1 MIYRFELWPRTAF
14 FKAVFLFAALMNRI
28 NRTYPDRDYTL
39 LSNVIFKSDLSARAM
54 GLLCFIMSLPRD
66 WVLHKNW
73 IYQKLPEG
81 RDAINKAWQELE
93 NKKFIICVKSTGAG
107 HAKLP
112 ETNYFVC
119 DDPDKHV
126 VFQNAENPNTKN
138 QAPINPVRK
147 KRERKSRVLQ
157 SNLKQSNIKQSIPV
171 IPDGITGAPVGD
183 PPPAPEQPNK
193 KKEPKKSAGD
203 EQTKPQG
210 LFQRF
215 TASYDAFFQKLN
227 GVPPQYNGASGTATN
242 SLIAYFK
249 KIAKDRATKDQVC
262 DISDQYVED
271 KAHEAWEYVLNNWH
285 RLDNFLQAKT
295 RLLDINSN
303 IQNIITQL
311 KNGHTKNKN
320 GNSNGQPTGGGVTTA
335 SLASAIAGHYAGTGP
350 GRSGT

>member
-1 MIYRFELWPRTAF
+1 
-14 FKAVFLFAALMNRI
+14 MNRI
-28 NRTYPDRDYTL
+28 IRLKAEKGFTIIPNVVFNSG
-39 LSNVIFKSDLSARAM
+39 LSLRAI
-54 GLLCFIMSLPRD
+54 GLLTYILHLPND
-66 WVLHKNW
+66 WVLYKSYLYDNMP
-73 IYQKLPEG
+73 KDG
-81 RDAINKAWQELE
+81 RDAIKTAWKELE
-93 NKKFIICVKSTGAG
+93 EMGFIEVRKEGG
-107 HAKLP
+107 GKGKLP
-112 ETNYFVC
+112 EINYYVYDSPQKVAGFQSTETRRSESRPPETRPPGRRRSGTRHLLSTN
-119 DDPDKHV
+119 
-126 VFQNAENPNTKN
+126 E
-138 QAPINPVRK
+138 
-147 KRERKSRVLQ
+147 Q
-157 SNLKQSNIKQSIPV
+157 STNEQTTIPV
-171 IPDGITGAPVGD
+171 IPNGITGAPLED
-183 PPPAPEQPNK
+183 PPPEQPKK
-193 KKEPKKSAGD
+193 KKEPKKPAGS
-203 EQTKPQG
+203 EQTKPLG

-249 KIAKDRATKDQVC
+249 KIAKDRATKDQVN
-262 DISDQYVED
+262 DPGDQYVED

-335 SLASAIAGHYAGTGP
+335 SLASAIAGHYAGAGP

>member
-1 MIYRFELWPRTAF
+1 
-14 FKAVFLFAALMNRI
+14 MNRI

-93 NKKFIICVKSTGAG
+93 EKKFIICVKSSGSG
-107 HAKLP
+107 RGKLP
-112 ETNYFVC
+112 EINYFVC
-119 DDPDKHV
+119 DDPGKHAD
-126 VFQNAENPNTKN
+126 FSNAENSLSKIPAPKN
-138 QAPINPVRK
+138 PHRK
-147 KRERKSRVLQ
+147 TGDRKSRKLQ
-157 SNLKQSNIKQSIPV
+157 STLKENTIKQSSV
-171 IPDGITGAPVGD
+171 IPEGITVPPPED
-183 PPPAPEQPNK
+183 PPK
-193 KKEPKKSAGD
+193 KKKA
-203 EQTKPQG
+203 TKPAADPESKGQT

-215 TASYDAFFQKLN
+215 TASYDAFFRKLN
-227 GVPPQYNGASGTATN
+227 GVPPQYNGASGQATN

-249 KIAKDRATKDQVC
+249 KIAKDRAQRDHGGN
-262 DISDQYVED
+262 DPGDQYVED
-271 KAHEAWEYVLNNWH
+271 KAHEGWEYVLNNWH
-285 RLDNFLQAKT
+285 LLDNFLQAKT

-311 KNGHTKNKN
+311 KNGNGKNKN
-320 GNSNGQPTGGGVTTA
+320 GNAHGQPTGGGVTTS
-335 SLASAIAGHYAGTGP
+335 SLASAIAGHYAGAGS